1 MQGQSQAIPIAGAF
15 AKLAG
20 MAATAANENRRA
32 IADANIAADTQVANL
47 ALREQRSKLA
57 QAFSKH
63 SGTLAVNAA
72 FRGSSAGDP
81 SVQAAILSAGLRAG
95 NEAAVAEAN
104 RAAQIASS
112 EARNAFV
119 ETDVRLAAL
128 EGGIRGL
135 NFGLDIAGALQAAGE
150 QQRRSRVEIIDTGSA
165 STFGF
170 SNVIEDVLLIPGLD
184 FGNLDFSNFGIDLGF
199 GE

>member
-1 MQGQSQAIPIAGAF
+1 MSQGQSQALPIAGAF

-20 MAATAANENRRA
+20 LAANAANENRRR
-32 IADANIAADTQVANL
+32 IANANISADTAVADL

-57 QAFSKH
+57 QAFAKH

-81 SVQAAILSAGLRAG
+81 SVQAAILSAGFRAS

-104 RAAQIASS
+104 RAAQIAAS
-112 EARNAFV
+112 EARNDFV
-119 ETDVRLAAL
+119 ETDVRLAAF
-128 EGGIRGL
+128 EAGIQGL
-135 NFGLDIAGALQAAGE
+135 NFGLDIIGALQAAGE
-150 QQRRSRVEIIDTGSA
+150 QQRRARVEVLDTNA

-170 SNVIEDVLLIPGLD
+170 TNIIEDVLLIPGLD
-184 FGNLDFSNFGIDLGF
+184 LGNFDFSNFGIDLG
-199 GE
+199 G